1 MATIRKRS
9 GKYHAQIRKTGY
21 NALTKSFS
29 SLTTAKRWASAT
41 EADME
46 RNLHVFIPDNT
57 TIGELLDRYEKEIS
71 PLHKSHQVEKYRLQ
85 TLREHLGDKR
95 VSALLPSVVCKYRD
109 QRLKA
114 ISPASLKRELTILSS
129 VLNIA
134 VKEWGINL
142 QSNPVSMVSLPKIAR
157 GRDRRLEPGEEEQ
170 LLSSSGEL
178 KRLIILALETGMR
191 RGEILNI
198 KKSHIDFTRQTLLIP
213 LTKTDTPR
221 TIPLS
226 SKAIAVLREQLRGS
240 EKVISIGVT
249 TLFTYKPRSLS
260 GAFLRLCRRHKLE
273 KLHFHDLRHEAT
285 SRFFVKRLNPV
296 EVATVT
302 GHKNTRML
310 MRYTHLRAEDL
321 VKRLG

>member
-1 MATIRKRS
+1 MASIRKFR
-9 GKYHAQIRKTGY
+9 GKFNVQIRHQGY
-21 NALTKSFS
+21 PSISRTFANLTI
-29 SLTTAKRWASAT
+29 AKRWASTT

-46 RNLHVFIPDNT
+46 RNLHVVIPDNT
-57 TIGELLDRYEKEIS
+57 TVGELLDRYEEEVS
-71 PLHKSHQVEKYRLQ
+71 PLHKSHNVEKYRLQ
-85 TLREHLGDKR
+85 TLRKYLGDKR

-129 VLNIA
+129 ALNIA
-134 VKEWGINL
+134 IKEWGIVI
-142 QSNPVSMVSLPKIAR
+142 QQNPVSMISLPKIAR
-157 GRDRRLEPGEEEQ
+157 GRDRRLESGEEEQ
-170 LLSSSGEL
+170 LLSSTGEL

-198 KKSHIDFTRQTLLIP
+198 KKSHIDFARQTLLIP

-240 EKVISIGVT
+240 ENVIPIEET
-249 TLFTYKPRSLS
+249 ALFSYTARGLS
-260 GAFLRLCRRHKLE
+260 GAFLRLCRRHKL
-273 KLHFHDLRHEAT
+273 KNLHFHDLRHEAT
-285 SRFFVKRLNPV
+285 SRFFEKGLNPV
-296 EVATVT
+296 EVATIT
-302 GHKNTRML
+302 GHKDTRML

-321 VKRLG
+321 VGRLD

>member
-21 NALTKSFS
+21 NALTKTFS
-29 SLTTAKRWASAT
+29 SLTTAKRWASST

-46 RNLHVFIPDNT
+46 RNLHVVLPDNT
-57 TIGELLDRYEKEIS
+57 TIGELLDRYEEEVS
-71 PLHKSHQVEKYRLQ
+71 PLHKSHKVEKYRLK
-85 TLREHLGDKR
+85 TIKGYLGDQR
-95 VSALLPSVVCKYRD
+95 VSTLSPALVCKYRD
-109 QRLKA
+109 QRLKT

-134 VKEWGINL
+134 AKEWGINL
-142 QSNPVSMVSLPKIAR
+142 QQNPVSMVALPKVSR
-157 GRDRRLEPGEEEQ
+157 GRDRRLESGEEEK
-170 LLSSSGEL
+170 LLSASGEL
-178 KRLIILALETGMR
+178 KRIIIFALETGTR

-226 SKAIAVLREQLRGS
+226 SRAIAVLREQLRGS
-240 EKVISIGVT
+240 EKVIPIEET
-249 TLFTYKPRSLS
+249 ALFSYTASGLS
-260 GAFLRLCRRHKLE
+260 GAFLRLSRRHKLDN
-273 KLHFHDLRHEAT
+273 LHFHDLRHEAT
-285 SRFFVKRLNPV
+285 SRFFEKGLNPV
-296 EVATVT
+296 EVATIT
-302 GHKNTRML
+302 GHKDTRML

-321 VKRLG
+321 VRRLG

>member
-1 MATIRKRS
+1 MATIRKFR
-9 GKYHAQIRKTGY
+9 GKFNVQIRKQGY
-21 NALTKSFS
+21 PSISRTFAN
-29 SLTTAKRWASAT
+29 LTTAKRWASTT

-46 RNLHVFIPDNT
+46 RNLHVVIPDNT
-57 TIGELLDRYEKEIS
+57 TVGELLDRYEKEIS

-134 VKEWGINL
+134 IKEWGIGVG
-142 QSNPVSMVSLPKIAR
+142 QNPVSMISLPKIAR
-157 GRDRRLEPGEEEQ
+157 GRDRRLKAGEEEQ
-170 LLSSSGEL
+170 LLSASGEL
-178 KRLIILALETGMR
+178 KRLIIFALETGMR

-198 KKSHIDFTRQTLLIP
+198 KKSHIDFARQTLLIP

-226 SKAIAVLREQLRGS
+226 SRAIAALREQLRGS
-240 EKVISIGVT
+240 ENVIPIEET
-249 TLFTYKPRSLS
+249 ALFSYTARGLS

-273 KLHFHDLRHEAT
+273 NLHFHDLRHEAT
-285 SRFFVKRLNPV
+285 SRFFEKGLNPV
-296 EVATVT
+296 EVATIT
-302 GHKNTRML
+302 GHKDPRML